1 MSRALDY
8 LDNLNV
14 AGRIDYDAYSHLHD
28 LISTEIAVANGELEY
43 GWEWASSP
51 NLDPQVIH
59 GSATIESARR
69 AMYPVERK
77 IAPVRIMVR
86 EKAAAGPWREA

>member
-8 LDNLNV
+8 LDNLNA

-43 GWEWASSP
+43 GWEWASNPSTQ
-51 NLDPQVIH
+51 NVIH
-59 GSATIESARR
+59 GSHTLESAQR
-69 AMYPVERK
+69 AMARSD
-77 IAPVRIMVR
+77 APGWPPIRIIVR